1 MATAPQKIAIVTT
14 SLAQGGA
21 ERVAANLSVMFSQLG
36 VEVHLISINNAID
49 YAYAGQLYNLGI
61 EVKQRGWLR
70 RIYKA
75 IKLKQYLQSQQISL
89 VIDNRTRPVFWKE
102 VIYSWVY
109 QNRRLIYLI
118 HSFKLENY
126 LPKSPRLA
134 HFLYSKNTQFVAVS
148 LAIAKEIKRKYGF
161 KKVQTIYNSIPDF
174 TEFQAVPTTEREP
187 YILFFGRLDNSVK
200 NFSLLLQ
207 SYKKSGLTDAGVQLK
222 IMGDGPDAAF
232 ILEQINQLQ
241 LTNFVEIL
249 PFQSEPFAVIQQAKF
264 TVLTSHYEGFP
275 MSIVESLALGV
286 PVVSVDCLSGPSE
299 LIQSGENG
307 ILVPNHNVQALAD
320 ALHELNTNEALYEN
334 CKKNAQKSIEH
345 LSLDSICSAWNNL
358 LQTSYEK
365 HD

>member
-1 MATAPQKIAIVTT
+1 MASAPHKIAIVTT

-126 LPKSPRLA
+126 LPKSPHLA

-161 KKVQTIYNSIPDF
+161 KKVQTIYNSIPELPAKMPADS
-174 TEFQAVPTTEREP
+174 TTEKP
-187 YILFFGRLDNSVK
+187 YILFFGRLNNAVK
-200 NFSLLLQ
+200 NINLLLETF
-207 SYKKSGLTDAGVQLK
+207 KLSGIHQQGVLLK
-222 IMGDGPDAAF
+222 IMGDGPDKIA
-232 ILEQINQLQ
+232 ISSYINQLQ
-241 LTNFVEIL
+241 LDEYVEL
-249 PFQSEPFAVIQQAKF
+249 MPFEQAPFAVIQHAKF